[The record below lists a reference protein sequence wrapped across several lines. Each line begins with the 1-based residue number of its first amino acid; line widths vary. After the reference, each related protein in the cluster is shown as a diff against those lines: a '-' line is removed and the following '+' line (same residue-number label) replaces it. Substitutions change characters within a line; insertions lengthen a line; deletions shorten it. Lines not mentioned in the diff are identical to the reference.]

1 MKLVIVESPTKA
13 KTLSRMLGTGYT
25 VRASMG
31 HVRDLPEKEMG
42 IDIENG
48 FKPSYHILRKK
59 SKTLKELRGAIEKA
73 DELFLATDP
82 DREGEA
88 IAWHLLQALK
98 PKVPV
103 RRVEFHEITEPAIRD
118 AFARPRSLDMELVNA
133 QQARRVLDRLVGY
146 QISPLLWKSTGGK
159 SAGRV
164 QSVALR
170 LVVDREREILN
181 FVPEEYWTIHAD
193 LAKRDDHAKHFLAR
207 LLQIGSKKVG
217 LHQAVPL
224 KTKEE
229 AERVIADLRGAA
241 YHVKDIRRKRQ
252 ERRPW
257 PPFTTSTLQQAA
269 SARLR
274 MSPSETM
281 KVAQELYEGVD
292 IGEGKPVGLITY
304 MRTDSTEIAPE
315 AQAAARKMI
324 EETLGRE
331 YLPAKP
337 PQYKTRVKNA
347 QEAHEA
353 IRPTDVRRYPK
364 TLKPHLSER
373 QFQLYDLIWRRFVA
387 SQMAPALYDVTT
399 VDVVARAISRAV
411 EQSSSQVVGQSSS
424 QVVGQ
429 ADSHIV
435 GQSNSHVARPAD
447 HKTDDYS
454 TNDHSTNDHSTTRL
468 YDYLFRAVGRVLI
481 FDGFLRVWE
490 EPEEKGDDE
499 DKPQSLPVL
508 AVNEPLDLLALIPKQ
523 HFTQPPPR
531 YTEAAL
537 VKALEERGIGRP
549 STYATI
555 INTLKQRTYVE
566 LDKRALRPTPLGE
579 ATCDALMVA
588 FPDVMDYTFTANTE
602 DWLDEV
608 SRGEKNWVAALKDFY
623 DPFARELKDA
633 PGKMSAV
640 RAPALPAKD
649 TERKAHSPT
658 RRKPKAQ
665 ADPSVLCP
673 RCGSPMVK
681 RAGSRGEFW
690 GCSRYPQC
698 KGTRNIQ
705 SETRST
711 G

>member
-13 KTLSRMLGTGYT
+13 KTLARILGAGYS

-31 HVRDLPEKEMG
+31 HVRDLPEKELG
-42 IDIENG
+42 VDIEHN
-48 FKPSYHILRKK
+48 FKPTYHLLRKK
-59 SKTLKELRGAIEKA
+59 SKTLQELRGQLARA

-98 PKVPV
+98 PKIPV
-103 RRVEFHEITEPAIRD
+103 RRVEFHEITEPAVRA
-118 AFARPRSLDMELVNA
+118 AFAHPRSIDPELVNA

-146 QISPLLWKSTGGK
+146 QVSPLLWKSTGGK

-170 LVVDREREILN
+170 LVVEREREIAN

-193 LAKRDDHAKHFLAR
+193 LAKPADHAQHFLAR
-207 LLQIGSKKVG
+207 LIQIGKQKVG
-217 LHQAVPL
+217 LNQAIHL
-224 KTKEE
+224 KTKED
-229 AERVIADLRGAA
+229 AERIIANLAGAT
-241 YHVKDIRRKRQ
+241 YRVKDVKRKRH

-257 PPFTTSTLQQAA
+257 PPFTTSTLQQSA

-281 KVAQELYEGVD
+281 RIAQELYEGID
-292 IGEGKPVGLITY
+292 LGEGKPIGLITY

-315 AQAAARKMI
+315 AQAAARQLI
-324 EETLGRE
+324 EETLGAK
-331 YLPAKP
+331 YLPAKA

-387 SQMAPALYDVTT
+387 SQMAPAVYDVTT
-399 VDVVARAISRAV
+399 VDVAA
-411 EQSSSQVVGQSSS
+411 QS
-424 QVVGQ
+424 
-429 ADSHIV
+429 
-435 GQSNSHVARPAD
+435 
-447 HKTDDYS
+447 
-454 TNDHSTNDHSTTRL
+454 
-468 YDYLFRAVGRVLI
+468 DYLFRAVGRTLL

-490 EPEEKGDDE
+490 EPEEKSDDE
-499 DKPQSLPVL
+499 DEPQALPEL
-508 AVNEPLDLLALIPKQ
+508 TSDELLDLLALIPKQ

-555 INTLKQRTYVE
+555 INTLKQREYVVLE
-566 LDKRALRPTPLGE
+566 KRALTPTPLGE
-579 ATCDALMVA
+579 ATCDALVAA
-588 FPDVMDYTFTANTE
+588 FPDVMEYSFTARTE

-608 SRGEKNWVAALKDFY
+608 SRGEKNWVAALQDFY
-623 DPFARELKDA
+623 DPFARELQAA
-633 PGKMSAV
+633 PGKLNVTATFV
-640 RAPALPAKD
+640 PQAAPAPRKKRTRAGGK
-649 TERKAHSPT
+649 RKA
-658 RRKPKAQ
+658 A
-665 ADPSVLCP
+665 ADAKVTCP
-673 RCGSPMVK
+673 VCGSPMVK
-681 RAGSRGEFW
+681 RAGPRGAFW
-690 GCSRYPQC
+690 GCARFPQC
-698 KGTRNIQ
+698 KGTRNV
-705 SETRST
+705 
-711 G
+711 